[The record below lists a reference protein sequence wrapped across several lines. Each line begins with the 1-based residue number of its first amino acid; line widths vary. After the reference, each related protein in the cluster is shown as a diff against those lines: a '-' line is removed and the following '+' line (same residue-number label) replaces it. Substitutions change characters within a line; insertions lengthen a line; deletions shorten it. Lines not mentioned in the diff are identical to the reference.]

1 MRQEQNHSDKFW
13 VIGKT
18 YIVLNVVNEVV
29 NVGVCVVDTVFIDS
43 SVHSLFYKVRLRER
57 GRERERERGRGERGR
72 ERD

>member
-1 MRQEQNHSDKFW
+1 M
-13 VIGKT
+13 
-18 YIVLNVVNEVV
+18 NVVNEVV

-57 GRERERERGRGERGR
+57 GRERERERGGGEREG